1 MKAALLAAVA
11 AALAAVLLLGPMQ
24 AMSAPAPAS
33 SVLEG
38 RVKRVVDGDSLWF
51 EPDVGPAVEVRL
63 HGVDA
68 PEGCQAW
75 GPQARAALEERVR
88 GRAASL
94 RPQGRDTHGRML
106 GTLVVDGVVVNQ
118 WLVEEGHAWSSRFKW
133 DRGPY
138 VKQERMA
145 AALQR
150 GLHAS
155 PGAIEPREFRRR
167 NGPCR

>member
-1 MKAALLAAVA
+1 MRPEAILRAAAVA
-11 AALAAVLLLGPMQ
+11 VLLVAAVG
-24 AMSAPAPAS
+24 AIAAPAPVAK
-33 SVLEG
+33 VLEG
-38 RVKRVVDGDSLWF
+38 RVQRVVDGDSLWF
-51 EPDVGPAVEVRL
+51 EPDAGPAVEVRL
-63 HGVDA
+63 HGIDA

-75 GPQARAALEERVR
+75 GPEARRALAERVR
-88 GRAASL
+88 GRGASL
-94 RPQGRDTHGRML
+94 RPQGQDSHGRML

-145 AALQR
+145 AALRR

-167 NGPCR
+167 HGPCR